1 MLKGSNDL
9 HAQLMLNIQLQ
20 VGREVVNRMAKAQ
33 RFKFSDYL
41 DDGRRV
47 IAAYLAEAFRSG
59 DVRLIAKAIGA
70 LVRALIVQIKSS
82 A

>member
-1 MLKGSNDL
+1 MFD
-9 HAQLMLNIQLQ
+9 IQHQ
-20 VGREVVNRMAKAQ
+20 VGHEAAGVNCMAKAQ
-33 RFKFSDYL
+33 GFKVSDYL

-47 IAAYLAEAFRSG
+47 IAAYLADAFRSG

-70 LVRALIVQIKSS
+70 LVRALIAQIKSR

>member
-1 MLKGSNDL
+1 M
-9 HAQLMLNIQLQ
+9 
-20 VGREVVNRMAKAQ
+20 VKAQ
-33 RFKFSDYL
+33 RFKVSDYL

-70 LVRALIVQIKSS
+70 LARALIVQMKSRTS
-82 A
+82 RGN